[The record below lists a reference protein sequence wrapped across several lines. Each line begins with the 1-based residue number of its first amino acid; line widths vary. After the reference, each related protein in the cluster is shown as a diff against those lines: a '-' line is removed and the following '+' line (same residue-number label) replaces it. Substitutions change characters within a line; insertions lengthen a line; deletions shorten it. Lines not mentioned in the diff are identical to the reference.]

1 MLSNVYTV
9 STKKIFNRLNMENFG
24 MNTTKKKIDLYS
36 IVVPVYNGEKSVLE
50 LYERVKSVFNQ
61 INKNFEIIFIDD
73 NSKDASFEVLSGLH
87 DRYKNVK
94 VIQLARNFGQH
105 KALLCGMHYV
115 EGEFVITMD
124 DDLQHPPE
132 EIPKLIN
139 AMERNLGIDIII
151 GKYDEK
157 KHSLIRNT
165 GTRLTNWFTSMIF
178 KKDKNL
184 KLTSFRLMKRYITE
198 SILEAQTITP
208 RIGTM
213 LLQVNDRILN
223 IDIHHEARKYGR
235 SGYSFSR
242 LVKDF
247 FNNIITNSDW
257 PLRIVGKLGIFSC
270 IGSFGLTFYYIA
282 RYFIRGISV
291 AGWTT
296 LAVLVLFF
304 SGLILFSLGILG
316 NYMILILKE
325 TKKMPLYVIRDIK
338 L

>member
-1 MLSNVYTV
+1 
-9 STKKIFNRLNMENFG
+9 
-24 MNTTKKKIDLYS
+24 
-36 IVVPVYNGEKSVLE
+36 
-50 LYERVKSVFNQ
+50 
-61 INKNFEIIFIDD
+61 
-73 NSKDASFEVLSGLH
+73 
-87 DRYKNVK
+87 
-94 VIQLARNFGQH
+94 
-105 KALLCGMHYV
+105 
-115 EGEFVITMD
+115 
-124 DDLQHPPE
+124 
-132 EIPKLIN
+132 
-139 AMERNLGIDIII
+139 
-151 GKYDEK
+151 
-157 KHSLIRNT
+157 
-165 GTRLTNWFTSMIF
+165 MIF

-247 FNNIITNSDW
+247 FNNIITNSDL